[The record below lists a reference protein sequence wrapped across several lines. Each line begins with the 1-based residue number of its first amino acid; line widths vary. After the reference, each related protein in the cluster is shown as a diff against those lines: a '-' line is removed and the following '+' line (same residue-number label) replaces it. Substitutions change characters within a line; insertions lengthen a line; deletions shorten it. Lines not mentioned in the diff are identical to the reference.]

1 MNCLSLRALTFFGQ
15 VRSGEVRGDLCVLF
29 TKAVRAGESVT
40 VDYGETYMLNSKS
53 RLLQFREHELRAVVE
68 AVLGGFDA
76 RVLRALGA
84 YMGT

>member
-1 MNCLSLRALTFFGQ
+1 

-40 VDYGETYMLNSKS
+40 VDYGERYMLHSKS

-68 AVLGGFDA
+68 AVLGGFEA
-76 RVLRALGA
+76 RVLRALGV